1 MSNIERLTIALP
13 KEMLLAVNEAIE
25 LGDYASVSEV
35 VRDALRNWKYQR
47 ALLTKESEEI
57 KLGIQQGLEDLKIG
71 KVKSADEVLAQLENK
86 YLNLNKQ

>member
-1 MSNIERLTIALP
+1 MSNIERLTIAIP

-47 ALLTKESEEI
+47 ALLVKESEEI
-57 KLGIQQGLEDLKIG
+57 RFGIERGLEDLRAG
-71 KVKSADEVLAQLENK
+71 KAKSADEVLARLESK
-86 YLNLNKQ
+86 YLKLNKQ